1 MKIRLSRRY
10 TFINFG
16 VTTLASVYVYYRTV
30 LNGQINSEGF
40 VLTDFSFQ
48 IIASLLTLIFLFYDH
63 LFCCFC
69 ACCLGAGEWRVL
81 DPENH
86 EAILVWRNG
95 EIIDKDEEEE
105 GKGENENVKADN
117 NMTLKEI
124 NLVDIEE

>member
-16 VTTLASVYVYYRTV
+16 VSTLASAYVYYRTV
-30 LNGQINSEGF
+30 LNGEINSEGL
-40 VLTDFSFQ
+40 VIDFSFQ
-48 IIASLLTLIFLFYDH
+48 IIASVLTLIFLFYDH
-63 LFCCFC
+63 LCFCCC
-69 ACCLGAGEWRVL
+69 SCCLGAGEWRVF

-86 EAILVWRNG
+86 EANLVWRNG
-95 EIIDKDEEEE
+95 EIIDKDKEEEE
-105 GKGENENVKADN
+105 KGGDENVKADN